1 MAGLAAAVA
10 TRTAVQEP
18 AASAA
23 VAAPAAQGTDVSN
36 LTTVTSWANVKAAGI
51 TFTGVMAFDGATVS
65 NSHYNAQV
73 TGALAQGLFVMP
85 YVVADPLKIAGAAQ
99 FAKAWPV
106 IDGVTSAPY
115 AGGGQYLP
123 VALDMEAQ
131 PQVTS
136 AACYGLSQV
145 QMVAWIKAFLTAA
158 QQKIGTAPVVYSS
171 PNWWQACTGGST
183 AFGGY
188 PLWIADYGVSNP
200 AIPAGWSGYTFWQS
214 SGTATLSGI
223 SGAGQADLDQLGG
236 GLVTAKAGTSGSFQ
250 VQTLSSLAG
259 HPVTYSAASTV
270 PKGVSVSA
278 SGKLSWTP
286 TTPAGAFP
294 VTVSAGTAVPAA
306 VSLTLLVHAPITIAT
321 ASRSSTA
328 GNSVSL
334 HVTGSGPDKNAGFTP
349 TLRATGLPPGLTMN
363 ASGLITGWLVKPGSY
378 TVKVTAADSLGGT
391 GSASFTWAVKAAAT
405 SGTAGTIKQIGGSAK
420 CLDDPSGKTA
430 NNTPVDLSSCT
441 GKANQNWTVV
451 PDGTI
456 RTGGKCLD
464 VVGGSTANGAKLQ
477 LFTCNSADLAQVWQ
491 AGTDS
496 ELVNVK
502 SKKCLDVAAAS
513 AANGTRPVIATCAGS
528 ATQPNEH
535 WLRPA
540 APLVSGTPGKCA
552 AVSGAAAVLA
562 GCANTAA
569 QHWQAQPDGTIRAGG
584 KCLASGTTAG
594 SAVTVAACSGAAATK
609 WQLLSKNQVAV
620 QVAKAANGVCVT
632 VPASGTQLI
641 MEPCVNNATD
651 TWQLR

>member
-10 TRTAVQEP
+10 VHTAVQEP
-18 AASAA
+18 AANAA
-23 VAAPAAQGTDVSN
+23 VTAPPAQGTDVSN
-36 LTTVTSWANVKAAGI
+36 LTTVTSWASVKAAGI
-51 TFTGVMAFDGATVS
+51 TFTGVMAFDGASVS
-65 NSHYNAQV
+65 NPSYNTQV

-85 YVVADPLKIAGAAQ
+85 YVVADPLRIAGDKQ

-106 IDGVTSAPY
+106 IDGIASARY

-136 AACYGLSQV
+136 DACYGLSKA
-145 QMVAWIKAFLTAA
+145 QMVAWIQAFLTAA
-158 QQKIGTAPVVYSS
+158 RQQIGTMPVVYSS

-188 PLWIADYGVSNP
+188 PLWIADYGVSAP
-200 AIPAGWSGYTFWQS
+200 VIPPGWSGYTFWQS
-214 SGTATLSGI
+214 SGSATLNGI

-236 GLVTAKAGTSGSFQ
+236 GFVTAKAGTSGSFQ
-250 VQTLSSLAG
+250 VHTLSSLAG
-259 HPVTYSAASTV
+259 QPVTYAAASTL
-270 PKGVSVSA
+270 PPGVSVSA

-286 TTPAGAFP
+286 ATPAGALP
-294 VTVSAGTAVPAA
+294 VTIGAGGAVPSA
-306 VSLTLLVHAPITIAT
+306 VSVTLLVHAPIAIAT
-321 ASRSSTA
+321 ANRSSAA
-328 GNSVSL
+328 GNAVSL
-334 HVTGSGPDKNAGFTP
+334 HVTASGPDKNAGFAA
-349 TLRATGLPPGLTMN
+349 TLRAAGLPPGLTMN
-363 ASGLITGWLVKPGSY
+363 SAGLITGWLVKPGSY
-378 TVKVTAADSLGGT
+378 TVKVTAADTLGGT
-391 GSASFTWAVKAAAT
+391 GSASFTWAVKAAAA
-405 SGTAGTIKQIGGSAK
+405 SGTAGAIRQIGGSAK

-430 NNTPVDLSSCT
+430 NKTPVDLSSCT

-451 PDGTI
+451 PDGTV

-464 VVGGSTANGAKLQ
+464 VVGGATANGAKLQ
-477 LFTCNSADLAQVWQ
+477 LYSCNSADLGQVWQ
-491 AGTDS
+491 AGS
-496 ELVNVK
+496 NGQLVNLK
-502 SKKCLDVAAAS
+502 SKKCLDVPVAS
-513 AANGTRPVIATCAGS
+513 AANGTRPVIEPCANS

-562 GCANTAA
+562 GCANTTA
-569 QHWQAQPDGTIRAGG
+569 QHWQSQPDGTVRAAG
-584 KCLASGTTAG
+584 KCLTAG
-594 SAVTVAACSGAAATK
+594 APAGGAVTVAACSGAAATK
-609 WQLLSKNQVAV
+609 WQLISKNPVAV
-620 QVAKAANGVCVT
+620 QVANGGLCVT
-632 VPASGTQLI
+632 VPAVGSQLV

>member
-10 TRTAVQEP
+10 VHTAVQEP
-18 AASAA
+18 AANAA
-23 VAAPAAQGTDVSN
+23 VAAPPAQGTDVSN
-36 LTTVTSWANVKAAGI
+36 LTTVTSWADVKAAGI
-51 TFTGVMAFDGATVS
+51 TFTGVMAYDGATVS
-65 NSHYNAQV
+65 NPSYNAQV
-73 TGALAQGLFVMP
+73 TGALAQGLFVLP

-106 IDGVTSAPY
+106 IDGVTGAPY

-123 VALDMEAQ
+123 VTLDMEAQ

-136 AACYGLSQV
+136 DACYGLSQAK
-145 QMVAWIKAFLTAA
+145 MVAWIQAFLNAA
-158 QQKIGTAPVVYSS
+158 QQQTGATPVVYSN

-188 PLWIADYGVSNP
+188 PLWIADYGVPAP
-200 AIPAGWSGYTFWQS
+200 AIPAGWSGYAFWQS
-214 SGTATLSGI
+214 SGTATVSGI

-236 GLVTAKAGTSGSFQ
+236 DVITAKSGASGSFQ

-259 HPVTYSAASTV
+259 QPVTYSASGL
-270 PKGVSVSA
+270 PNGVSVS
-278 SGKLSWTP
+278 SGGKLSWTAAA
-286 TTPAGAFP
+286 PAGAFLL
-294 VTVSAGTAVPAA
+294 TIDAGTAIPAV
-306 VSLTLLVHAPITIAT
+306 VSVTLKVHAPITLAT
-321 ASRSSTA
+321 ANRSSTA
-328 GNSVSL
+328 GSSVSL
-334 HVTGSGPDKNAGFTP
+334 HVTASGPDRNAGFAP
-349 TLRATGLPPGLTMN
+349 TLHATGLPPGLTMN
-363 ASGLITGWLVKPGSY
+363 SAGLITGWLVKPGSY
-378 TVKVTAADSLGGT
+378 PVKVTASDSLGGT

-405 SGTAGTIKQIGGSAK
+405 SGTTGTVKQIGGSGK

-441 GKANQNWTVV
+441 GKANQHWTVV

-477 LFTCNSADLAQVWQ
+477 LYSCNSADLAQVWQ

-496 ELVNVK
+496 ELVNMK
-502 SKKCLDVAAAS
+502 SKKCLDMTAAS
-513 AANGTRPVIATCAGS
+513 AANGSRPVIAPCTGS
-528 ATQPNEH
+528 TTQPNEH

-552 AVSGAAAVLA
+552 AVSGGAAVLA
-562 GCANTAA
+562 GCANTTA
-569 QHWQAQPDGTIRAGG
+569 QHWQARPDGTIRAGG
-584 KCLASGTTAG
+584 KCLASGTAAG
-594 SAVTVAACSGAAATK
+594 SAVTVTACSGAASTQ
-609 WQLLSKNQVAV
+609 WQLLSKNPVAV
-620 QVAKAANGVCVT
+620 QVAKGASGVCVT
-632 VPASGTQLI
+632 VPASGSQLI